1 MVKTHKSQ
9 CPLCD
14 SPASFEYHD
23 SNQFQY
29 VDCDN
34 CGNFAISRRA
44 LVELNKHP
52 HRKKKII
59 DFLINNPSDDKI
71 LEITFDITEGVRKVF
86 VQKSKY
92 L

>member
-1 MVKTHKSQ
+1 MEYIKEN
-9 CPLCD
+9 CPLCEG
-14 SPASFEYHD
+14 PANFECHD

-29 VDCDN
+29 FDCDN

-52 HRKKKII
+52 HRKEKII

-71 LEITFDITEGVRKVF
+71 LEITFDIAEGVRMVF